1 MSRIVSFLNRNI
13 LRRGR
18 LQTRLTVLI
27 LAIAVPLLIGVTSL
41 LIVEARRQME
51 TDADERLH
59 LLNRTLTTNT
69 TTWLDLN
76 IRALTEL
83 ISLPEI
89 ISMDV
94 DQQKPLLEAMHN
106 AYPHMY
112 LVSTTDLNGMNVA
125 RNDAEAPKDYSDRY
139 WFQNAR
145 DGAPITY
152 QTLVGR
158 TTGEPALV
166 ISSPIRNAAGEI
178 VGVGMFAADLTDV
191 TKEANIS
198 RIGDTGFA
206 FLVDSDNQVL
216 AHPDPE
222 LTAALVDFS
231 ADPPVKAARSGNTG
245 LMKYTDEDGVK
256 WRAYVSELDNGW
268 IVAVQQKEN
277 ELLSALFRFQQIAL
291 IALTVGLGL
300 LFLLS
305 WFTIRQAIAPV
316 AALTATATAISRGEL
331 HRTAPVVSEDEIG
344 VLAQAF
350 NSMTDQL
357 RGLIGSLE
365 QRVAARTR
373 DLNIASNVSRQITT
387 ELNLDNLLRQVVQL
401 TAKEFGYYATSV
413 FLLDEKQN
421 ALAMAAGAGAQ
432 GEIPIPSQPA
442 IPLGADPSIIAR
454 AARTGEPVNVPDV
467 TTSPAFLYMPEFPDT
482 KSELA
487 IPMVLGERIVGVF
500 DVQSEKPNRFGG
512 DDLTVLT
519 TLAEQIAIA
528 VRNAQL
534 FAEAEQARVVAENAN
549 SVKSEFLA
557 AMSHELRTPLNGILN
572 FTQFVAT
579 GMMGPVNDRQKE
591 LLNKATANGEHLLS
605 LINDVLDISK
615 IESGSL
621 KLFMQPNIDVQ
632 LILDEVVATGQS
644 MLQGKPVALVT
655 DIDEDLPTI
664 MADARRIRQILLNLV
679 SNACKFTEE
688 GRVTLTAHCQHDEL
702 LFMVKDTGPGIAP
715 DEQATVFEVFGQTQI
730 GLKRGEG
737 IGLGMPIS
745 KRLAEALG
753 GRLWLESAPG
763 SGSTFYVSLPV
774 QGNPPRTADLPDV
787 ADEWK
792 KNP

>member
-1 MSRIVSFLNRNI
+1 MSRIISFLNRNV

-18 LQTRLTVLI
+18 LQTRLTALI
-27 LAIAVPLLIGVTSL
+27 LVIAAPLLIGVTSL
-41 LIVEARRQME
+41 LIVEARHQME

-166 ISSPIRNAAGEI
+166 ISTPIRNAAGEI

-206 FLVDSDNQVL
+206 FLVDSNNQVL

-222 LTAALVDFS
+222 LTAALVDFT
-231 ADPPVKAARSGNTG
+231 ADPPVKAARSGKTG

-316 AALTATATAISRGEL
+316 AALTATATAISQGEL

-421 ALAMAAGAGAQ
+421 ALAMVAGAGAQ

-467 TTSPAFLYMPEFPDT
+467 RTSPAFLYMPEFPDT

-487 IPMVLGERIVGVF
+487 IPMVLGEHIVGVF

-632 LILDEVVATGQS
+632 HILDEVVATGQS

-655 DIDEDLPTI
+655 NIDEDLPTI

-715 DEQATVFEVFGQTQI
+715 EEQATVFEVFGQTQV

-774 QGNPPRTADLPDV
+774 QGNPPHIADLSDV